1 MLKGETK
8 PDRFNQWK
16 DHFQNLLGQAPTT
29 EISSTIKVVN
39 QVLPIPTEHF
49 TTEEPKN
56 VTSKKKNN
64 KILRNR

>member
-39 QVLPIPTEHF
+39 
-49 TTEEPKN
+49 
-56 VTSKKKNN
+56 
-64 KILRNR
+64 